1 MRTNRV
7 WAVLVPV
14 LVGGAAVLLLW
25 FSHGSAPPEPAC
37 QGRKLSYWLE
47 LLYAKYPPAPGH
59 THISDY
65 KTGYAAVKKIG
76 TNAIPTLL
84 FMLRATNAQLKL
96 EFHKPSESLKF
107 VRIQKVSAEDMNA
120 EAAWGLQCLG
130 ADAKMALPAI
140 IRIYEAR
147 LSESSERWSSYA
159 LGAMGPSASQAVPA
173 LLRGATNASP
183 QSRKNSLIALAGMHA
198 EPELTVAAL
207 TNAFTDPDP
216 DVRKWAC
223 NRFGLLGAEAWEAR
237 KRALPALE
245 TLLRDPDRQVRQ
257 EAGYVFTNVQAQL

>member
-1 MRTNRV
+1 MRTNRA

-14 LVGGAAVLLLW
+14 LAGAAAVLLLW
-25 FSHGSAPPEPAC
+25 LSHGSAPPEPSW
-37 QGRKLSYWLE
+37 QGRKLSYWLG

-65 KTGYAAVKKIG
+65 KTAYAAVKKIG

-84 FMLRATNAQLKL
+84 FMLRATNTQAKL
-96 EFHKPSESLKF
+96 EFHKPTESLKL
-107 VRIQKVSAEDMNA
+107 VCIERVSAEDLNA
-120 EAAWGLQCLG
+120 EAARGFQCLG
-130 ADAKMALPAI
+130 ADAKMAVPAI
-140 IRIYEAR
+140 IKIYETR

-173 LLRGATNASP
+173 LLRGTTNASP

-207 TNAFTDPDP
+207 TNAFTDSDS

-223 NRFGLLGAEAWEAR
+223 NRFGLLGSEAWEAR
-237 KRALPALE
+237 ARALPALE
-245 TLLRDPDRQVRQ
+245 ALLRDLDRQVRQ
-257 EAGYVFTNVQAQL
+257 EAGYVFTNVQSQR

>member
-1 MRTNRV
+1 MRAKRLRM
-7 WAVLVPV
+7 ALMLLIP
-14 LVGGAAVLLLW
+14 GAALAAMLW
-25 FSHGSAPPEPAC
+25 FALGSAPAEPAY

-59 THISDY
+59 SQVSDS
-65 KTGYAAVKKIG
+65 KTAYAAVKKLG

-84 FMLRATNAQLKL
+84 FLLQTTNAQTKL
-96 EFHKPSESLKF
+96 EFHKPSHSLDF
-107 VRIQKVSAEDMNA
+107 LRIHKASAEDLNA
-120 EAAWGLQCLG
+120 EAARGFQCLG
-130 ADAKMALPAI
+130 ADAQGAVPAI
-140 IRIYEAR
+140 IKIYEGR

-159 LGAMGPSASQAVPA
+159 LGAMGPCASSAVPA

-223 NRFGLLGAEAWEAR
+223 NRFGLLGREAWKAR
-237 KRALPALE
+237 ARALPALE
-245 TLLRDPDRQVRQ
+245 PLLRDPDQSVRQ
-257 EAGYVFTNVQAQL
+257 EAGFVFPNIQSQR